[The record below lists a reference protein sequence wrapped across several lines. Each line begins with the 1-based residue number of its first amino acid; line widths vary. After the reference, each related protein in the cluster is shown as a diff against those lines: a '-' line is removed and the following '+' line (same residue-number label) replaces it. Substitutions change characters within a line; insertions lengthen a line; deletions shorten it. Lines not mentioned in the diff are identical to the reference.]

1 MIVQPSN
8 QSSQLLTVEEMAGEL
23 NVSTKTIYY
32 WVGRF
37 EIPFLKIGRHLR
49 FQRDVVFQFFQDR
62 TSELTGSCVPCLGSN
77 RLVEPMTSKGR
88 IFSQSSLKIRSGN
101 SAET

>member
-1 MIVQPSN
+1 MTVQPSN
-8 QSSQLLTVEEMAGEL
+8 QGSNPLLTIEEMAGEL

-49 FQRDVVFQFFQDR
+49 FQRDVVFQFFQER
-62 TSELTGSCVPCLGSN
+62 TMERIPCLAAKG
-77 RLVEPMTSKGR
+77 LVEPMTSKGR
-88 IFSQSSLKIRSGN
+88 VSSQSSLKIRSGN
-101 SAET
+101 FAET